1 MGEDESRK
9 DKLDVGDVVSY
20 DTMISRYTWNN
31 KDFSALKSLKDA
43 FLLLQGYSSDLTISI
58 VRPGRCKSYFELVN
72 FLYLFNCSVM
82 NSS

>member
-31 KDFSALKSLKDA
+31 KDFSALKSLKNA
-43 FLLLQGYSSDLTISI
+43 NRRG
-58 VRPGRCKSYFELVN
+58 
-72 FLYLFNCSVM
+72 
-82 NSS
+82 